1 MLRTYTPF
9 TPLYCRFSSR
19 MRPLKMLAGILSV
32 LLWGTPGLAP
42 AVDYETT
49 QQKEERLKQQTQADL
64 FRQWSFDTD
73 IPGKTPAGF
82 AVHARDGD
90 KPAQWAVQSGKDAL
104 SLPNVLTVT
113 DGCNGQCLH
122 MLVVE
127 GLIYE
132 YPDISVRLQGGPPE
146 GRSIGGMVFGWQ
158 DSRNFFA
165 ALVDLRS
172 MTLEVIKVF
181 DGQESRIGHTQLKAK
196 PAAWHTLR
204 VQRNT
209 IVSQDFFE
217 ISFDR
222 KVVLSVR
229 DQAFGLG
236 QVGLAVRGTAD
247 IRFDNFHAAPL
258 FSQRPLSDP
267 APY

>member
-1 MLRTYTPF
+1 M
-9 TPLYCRFSSR
+9 S
-19 MRPLKMLAGILSV
+19 AGILVV
-32 LLWGTPGLAP
+32 LLCGTPSLAL

-73 IPGKTPAGF
+73 APGKTPAGF
-82 AVHARDGD
+82 AVHAMDGD
-90 KPAQWAVQSGKDAL
+90 KPARWAVQSGKDAL

-113 DGCNGQCLH
+113 DGCNGHCLH

-132 YPDISVRLQGGPPE
+132 YPDISVRLQGGMPE

-158 DSRNFFA
+158 DAKNFFA
-165 ALVDLRS
+165 ALVDLHS
-172 MTLEVIKVF
+172 MTLEVIKVL
-181 DGQESRIGHTQLKAK
+181 DGQEGRIGQTQLKVN
-196 PAAWHTLR
+196 PAPWHTLR

-209 IVSQDFFE
+209 TVQKDFFE

-222 KVVLSVR
+222 KLVLSVR

-236 QVGLAVRGTAD
+236 QVGLAVRGSAD
-247 IRFDNFHAAPL
+247 VRFDNFHAAPL

>member
-1 MLRTYTPF
+1 MPTICTLLHRGLPDRVRSF
-9 TPLYCRFSSR
+9 RLS
-19 MRPLKMLAGILSV
+19 AGILIV
-32 LLWGTPGLAP
+32 LLWGTPSLAP

-49 QQKEERLKQQTQADL
+49 QQKAERLKQQTQADL

-73 IPGKTPAGF
+73 APGGTPAGF
-82 AVHARDGD
+82 AVHAMDGD

-113 DGCNGQCLH
+113 DGCNGKCLH
-122 MLVVE
+122 MLVAE

-132 YPDISVRLQGGPPE
+132 YPDISVRLQGGPPD
-146 GRSIGGMVFGWQ
+146 GRSIGGVVFGWQ
-158 DSRNFFA
+158 DAKNFFA

-172 MTLEVIKVF
+172 MMLEVIKVL
-181 DGQESRIGHTQLKAK
+181 DGQESLIGQTQLKVK
-196 PAAWHTLR
+196 PAPWHTLR

-209 IVSQDFFE
+209 TVSKDFFE

-222 KVVLSVR
+222 KVVLGVR

-236 QVGLAVRGTAD
+236 QVGLAVRGSAD
-247 IRFDNFHAAPL
+247 VRFDNFHTAPL

>member
-1 MLRTYTPF
+1 MPTRWMQ
-9 TPLYCRFSSR
+9 LYGGLPGLSGPVR
-19 MRPLKMLAGILSV
+19 LWAVILAV
-32 LLWGTPGLAP
+32 LLWGTPGFSP
-42 AVDYETT
+42 AVDFETT
-49 QQKEERLKQQTQADL
+49 QQKEERLKQQTHADL

-73 IPGKTPAGF
+73 PPGRAPAGF
-82 AVHARDGD
+82 AVHAKDGEE
-90 KPAQWAVQSGKDAL
+90 PAQWAVQSGKDAL

-122 MLVVE
+122 LLVAE

-132 YPDISVRLQGGPPE
+132 YPDVSVRLQKGSPDGG
-146 GRSIGGMVFGWQ
+146 SIGGVVFGWQ

-172 MTLEVIKVF
+172 LRLEVIKVL
-181 DGQESRIGHTQLKAK
+181 DGQESLIGQTQLKVT
-196 PAAWHTLR
+196 PAPWHTLR

-222 KVVLSVR
+222 KLVLSVR

-236 QVGLAVRGTAD
+236 EVGLVVRGRAD

-267 APY
+267 AAY